1 MPRQRVKTSVRGQ
14 SDISQYMEAYDEL
27 KTGMSLRRA
36 AEKYNINYVSLLRYK
51 RKREAN
57 KDESN
62 KSTSMGYNAHNRVFT
77 DSQEKSLTTYLIL
90 CTDVRLG
97 LSPKEAR
104 KFSYEWAVKNKL
116 KRPSTWDSNGI
127 AGEDWL
133 RGFLGR
139 NPELS
144 IRTAEETSVSWEKS
158 FNMDPRLENMKVEI
172 EDTELLEPHTEF
184 VQASYQS
191 SIRMED
197 VDTSSSDFPRNDNC
211 ELFGKYI
218 AEELRALPYLK
229 RLVLQ
234 EKIINCFKKLI

>member
-62 KSTSMGYNAHNRVFT
+62 ESTSMGYNAHNRVFT

-104 KFSYEWAVKNKL
+104 KFSYEWAVKNNL

-127 AGEDWL
+127 AGEDWF

-158 FNMDPRLENMKVEI
+158 FNMVNYCQFFYIHSFEI
-172 EDTELLEPHTEF
+172 E
-184 VQASYQS
+184 QS
-191 SIRMED
+191 K
-197 VDTSSSDFPRNDNC
+197 TFGDNFITRSGPVNWPSRSC
-211 ELFGKYI
+211 DLTPLDYF
-218 AEELRALPYLK
+218 L
-229 RLVLQ
+229 
-234 EKIINCFKKLI
+234 